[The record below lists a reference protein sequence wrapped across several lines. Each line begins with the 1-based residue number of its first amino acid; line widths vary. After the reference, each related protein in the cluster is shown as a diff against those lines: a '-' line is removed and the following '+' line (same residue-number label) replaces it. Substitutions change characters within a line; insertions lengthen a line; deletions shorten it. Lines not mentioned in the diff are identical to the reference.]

1 MPHEISQQER
11 ERRQRYKEQCQE
23 LLTEINRLLNSSDRA
38 VDDDDY
44 KKLNETLK
52 LLPDKKSDLLLKVS
66 LLWNQP
72 FLRWYHDLKNLDDF
86 MDSAIERIRRFLA
99 ERDDDDK
106 MTAKQKWLMK
116 DVIRIIRQ
124 YKEDFEKE
132 EMDPYDILY

>member
-1 MPHEISQQER
+1 MPNGISQQER
-11 ERRQRYKEQCQE
+11 ERRQRRKEECQE
-23 LLTEINRLLNSSDRA
+23 LLASMNRLLDTADRA
-38 VDDDDY
+38 VDNDDY
-44 KKLNETLK
+44 KILNETLK
-52 LLPDKKSDLLLKVS
+52 LLPDKKFDLLLEIS

-72 FLRWYHDLKNLDDF
+72 FIRWYTDLKNLDHF

-106 MTAKQKWLMK
+106 MTDKQKWLMK